1 MPWSKSDVEKH
12 KKGLSQQQKAKWVRI
27 ANGVLEE
34 CKSSRQENC
43 EQRAIRVAN
52 SKVGES
58 NGN

>member
-12 KKGLSQQQKAKWVRI
+12 KKGLSSSQKAKWVRI

-34 CKSSRQENC
+34 CRASKQDNC

-52 SKVGES
+52 SKVGGN
-58 NGN
+58 NGS